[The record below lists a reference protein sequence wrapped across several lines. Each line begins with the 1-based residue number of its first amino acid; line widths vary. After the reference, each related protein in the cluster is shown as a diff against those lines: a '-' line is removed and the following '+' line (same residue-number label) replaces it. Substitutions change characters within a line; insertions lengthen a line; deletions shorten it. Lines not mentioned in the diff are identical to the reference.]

1 MGRSPNAKSEI
12 DLRTVATALEG
23 AGFTIAG
30 MLETNLTVEKLFTTK
45 RPVVVLVNDQ
55 ASQCMLVDVLPEQ
68 SNHVSSFS
76 LPHMSGSWRADSL
89 RQIASAADEITGA
102 PPRDAVLA
110 TELAVPATAPLG
122 LYSKNERL
130 SSATSNQGRAA
141 HGIGHVL
148 ATLKHTR
155 VPLRVAVAQFAALAM
170 LGGLSGN
177 FLRSPWLLA
186 LMPVM
191 YTSAVVARS
200 VRGTWGDEGEG
211 ATHGRPADR
220 RPQPPEAVCL
230 ASVARTNSTDSEL
243 FDAGWRQGWG
253 QVWIHDHGGCSAQNR
268 VAGIN

>member
-1 MGRSPNAKSEI
+1 MGRSPNAESEI
-12 DLRTVATALEG
+12 DLRTVAAALEG

-30 MLETNLTVEKLFTTK
+30 MLETSLTVEKLYTTK

-102 PPRDAVLA
+102 PPRDAMIA

-122 LYSKNERL
+122 LYSKNERP

-141 HGIGHVL
+141 HVIGHVL
-148 ATLKHTR
+148 ATLKRTR

-200 VRGTWGDEGEG
+200 VRGTWGAAGTPD
-211 ATHGRPADR
+211 AHAPAAHFR
-220 RPQPPEAVCL
+220 EA
-230 ASVARTNSTDSEL
+230 
-243 FDAGWRQGWG
+243 
-253 QVWIHDHGGCSAQNR
+253 
-268 VAGIN
+268 